1 MSDIFASLKKT
12 WMKGMEAVSNT
23 ASSIAENTKQKVN
36 LMNLENRRK
45 EILEDFGMI
54 AYELWQKGEIFP
66 DALDKQLK
74 ELSLV
79 DAELAE
85 FKAKNA
91 PAEEPV
97 EEPAPEEEAAAL
109 EAPVMD
115 MPEDVVQEEVDE
127 TPVPVME
134 IPEEEAE
141 EKSEN

>member
-97 EEPAPEEEAAAL
+97 EEPAHEEESAAL

>member
-97 EEPAPEEEAAAL
+97 EEPAPEEESAAL

-141 EKSEN
+141 EKSKN

>member
-23 ASSIAENTKQKVN
+23 ASSMAQNTKQKVN

-97 EEPAPEEEAAAL
+97 EEPAPEEESAAL

-141 EKSEN
+141 EKSKN